1 MMNRPGR
8 TDLFGSKRA
17 DAQGPE
23 PDAQGPE
30 PAAESPA
37 LGAPGRPIDRTSAVE
52 KSAGRMRFSMTGP
65 RSAALGRPELAT
77 LLAAAVGRWFARL
90 RAGR

>member
-1 MMNRPGR
+1 
-8 TDLFGSKRA
+8 
-17 DAQGPE
+17 
-23 PDAQGPE
+23 
-30 PAAESPA
+30 
-37 LGAPGRPIDRTSAVE
+37 
-52 KSAGRMRFSMTGP
+52 MRFSMTGP